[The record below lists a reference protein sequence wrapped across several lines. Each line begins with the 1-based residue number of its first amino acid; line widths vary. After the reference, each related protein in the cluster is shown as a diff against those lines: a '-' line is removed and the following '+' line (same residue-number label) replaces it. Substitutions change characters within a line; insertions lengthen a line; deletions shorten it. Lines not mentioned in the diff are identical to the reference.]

1 MATSASWPPP
11 KKGYAAL
18 RCRYEPL
25 LHVGTCAPIA
35 SDCHW
40 RPSIHVHARDSSVWL
55 ANPSYQ
61 HDGIYVRRQFR
72 STRSPQFNRS
82 SALELFQP
90 LKIAC
95 TLHSPAVTKNMPNCS
110 NLTFIAKKGNSF
122 HAFTSLY
129 TLWLLPFPHSR
140 LKLTKMT
147 RKTVVQ
153 HKERQKQWQ
162 RTPYIGLTRHIQ
174 STLNAEFTTVCST

>member
-90 LKIAC
+90 LKIAF
-95 TLHSPAVTKNMPNCS
+95 TLHSPAVTVPVNKLGHLYRKAKYRDSGPFLKTHRNKYSGWKSSRYKVTDTVFHRIGVSRCRNIHPAICS
-110 NLTFIAKKGNSF
+110 GRMDSNE
-122 HAFTSLY
+122 Y
-129 TLWLLPFPHSR
+129 
-140 LKLTKMT
+140 
-147 RKTVVQ
+147 
-153 HKERQKQWQ
+153 
-162 RTPYIGLTRHIQ
+162 
-174 STLNAEFTTVCST
+174 

>member
-82 SALELFQP
+82 SAFELFQP

-95 TLHSPAVTKNMPNCS
+95 TLHSPAATKNMPNCS

-129 TLWLLPFPHSR
+129 TLQLSPFPHSR

-153 HKERQKQWQ
+153 HKERQNN
-162 RTPYIGLTRHIQ
+162 GNEHLTLALQVTSNQH
-174 STLNAEFTTVCST
+174 

>member
-90 LKIAC
+90 LKIAF

-110 NLTFIAKKGNSF
+110 NLTFIAKKRQFFSRVHILIYIVVVTF
-122 HAFTSLY
+122 SAQ
-129 TLWLLPFPHSR
+129 PFKTHKDDEKNGSA
-140 LKLTKMT
+140 TQ
-147 RKTVVQ
+147 RKT
-153 HKERQKQWQ
+153 KTWQ

-174 STLNAEFTTVCST
+174 LTLNAEFTTACST